1 MKKLKQIENRLN
13 EANAQLLH
21 AVHQTTVSRSA
32 ATVRA
37 VIRHAR
43 EFIRAFW
50 RAVEAFADIGY
61 PTSDKLAR
69 WETGRATAEQQMRS
83 LGAAV

>member
-1 MKKLKQIENRLN
+1 MKKHKQIESRLN
-13 EANAQLLH
+13 ESHAQLLQ

-37 VIRHAR
+37 VIRTAR

-50 RAVEAFADIGY
+50 RAVEAFAETGY
-61 PTSDKLAR
+61 PTSAKLAR

-83 LGAAV
+83 LGATV